1 MSKGRKCRYEQEK
14 RDARWVVVYQDTFSW
29 DDPDP
34 PNIVMEPLPIDDAYE
49 EMLRLKGSLGYV
61 FGYLYL
67 TKVKF

>member
-1 MSKGRKCRYEQEK
+1 MSKGRKRRYEQEK

-34 PNIVMEPLPIDDAYE
+34 PLIVTEPLPNDDADE
-49 EMLRLKGSLGYV
+49 EMMRLKGSPGYV

-67 TKVKF
+67 RQVK

>member
-1 MSKGRKCRYEQEK
+1 MSKGRKRRYEQEK

-34 PNIVMEPLPIDDAYE
+34 PLIVTEPLPNDDAYE
-49 EMLRLKGSLGYV
+49 EMMRLKGSPGYV

-67 TKVKF
+67 RQVK